1 MSKSVNRMS
10 PVVRQMGLAVVAG
23 ALMGGAS
30 LAMAR
35 PVGLYFGG
43 ASGVSVNTRSCGQY
57 DFKAA
62 GGACDRASMG
72 GKWFGGY
79 YLNPD
84 LGAEV
89 SYMRFGSVNR
99 RKGAATTSPAVGDI
113 DSADIQDSAR
123 AWTVGLNVQVEIFQS
138 FTNHLRLGWAFTRN
152 DTSGYERRVS
162 AISRLT
168 PSDPYYASAF
178 STTDMGKRE
187 YRGVPYFGAGMSGL
201 LMPHVRVFSAWDFVI
216 DGHRSK
222 HLLSAGVQGEF

>member
-1 MSKSVNRMS
+1 MNRTS
-10 PVVRQMGLAVVAG
+10 PVLRQMGLAVVAG

-57 DFKAA
+57 DFRAA

-123 AWTVGLNVQVEIFQS
+123 AWTVGLNVQIEIFQS

-162 AISRLT
+162 AI
-168 PSDPYYASAF
+168 

>member
-1 MSKSVNRMS
+1 MSKSVNRQS
-10 PVVRQMGLAVVAG
+10 PCVRQLVLAVA
-23 ALMGGAS
+23 AATLMGGAS
-30 LAMAR
+30 LAVAR

-43 ASGVSVNTRSCGQY
+43 ASGVSVNARSCGQY
-57 DFKAA
+57 DFRAP

-113 DSADIQDSAR
+113 DSADIQESGR
-123 AWTVGLNVQVEIFQS
+123 AWTLGLNVQIEIFQS
-138 FTNHLRLGWAFTRN
+138 FTNHLRVGWAFARN
-152 DTSGYERRVS
+152 DASGYERRVS

-178 STTDMGKRE
+178 TTTNMARRE
-187 YRGVPYFGAGMSGL
+187 YGGVPYFGAGMSGL
-201 LMPHVRVFSAWDFVI
+201 LTPNVRVFSAWDFLI
-216 DGHRSK
+216 DGHQSK
-222 HLLSAGVQGEF
+222 HLFSAGVQGEF